1 MKTNLLKG
9 AGLLSALV
17 VLGLVW
23 VAGTRAQSAAAGAK
37 SSLATT
43 NWIGCLVVGRDEAM
57 DRMARGL
64 HPTTMQQVQ
73 IGLRSD
79 GVVVWRDAES
89 K

>member
-9 AGLLSALV
+9 VGLLSALM

-23 VAGTRAQSAAAGAK
+23 IAGTRAQPAAGGAK
-37 SSLATT
+37 SSLVTT
-43 NWIGCLVVGRDEAM
+43 NWIGCLVVGKNDTV
-57 DRMARGL
+57 DSMARGL
-64 HPTTMQQVQ
+64 HPTTMNQVQ

-79 GVVVWRDAES
+79 GVVVWRDAET